1 MENPD
6 PATVLLDGKTATERE
21 SIDVMRNKIF
31 TDDGKICVLIH
42 EIAKLLPDGSQ
53 EQRDARSAI
62 VNHVT
67 FLALTLR
74 ETKKDNALLCAKLA
88 ALTPPPPPP
97 EPEPLPSLYTAIPG
111 SIDYLAA
118 IKETNETAE

>member
-67 FLALTLR
+67 FLALTL
-74 ETKKDNALLCAKLA
+74 CAKLA